1 MLLPARAIIRY
12 TPNVKTIINM
22 GYELEGN
29 QFAIEAN
36 NVMNNTF
43 LQRGEIR
50 PKIGFETVLSKNIKF
65 IANAGVRINGRFD
78 IASGYDS
85 KTLLLENTPSVNGFA
100 NIGFAI
106 MSFKK

>member
-1 MLLPARAIIRY
+1 
-12 TPNVKTIINM
+12 
-22 GYELEGN
+22 
-29 QFAIEAN
+29 
-36 NVMNNTF
+36 
-43 LQRGEIR
+43 
-50 PKIGFETVLSKNIKF
+50 VLSKNIKF